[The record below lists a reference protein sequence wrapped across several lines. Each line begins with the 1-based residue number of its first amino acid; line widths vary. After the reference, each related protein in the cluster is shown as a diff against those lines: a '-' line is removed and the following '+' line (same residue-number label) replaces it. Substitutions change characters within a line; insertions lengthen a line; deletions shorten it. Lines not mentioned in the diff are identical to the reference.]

1 MATGPSQPPQREYV
15 APSERP
21 SGLLVLLKRRYFR
34 RMWAVTTVSSLGD
47 WLGVF
52 ALVQYVALLQKQNG
66 QTGKAAFAV
75 GGVLLFRVVPGL
87 FFGPFAGVL
96 ADRFDRRRLM
106 VTADIMRAGLIAS
119 IPWIRHLWA
128 LFLISAVMELL
139 TLMWS
144 PAKEAT
150 LPNLVERDE
159 LMTANQLSLIT
170 TYGTFPLGGAL
181 VAALSGISGLLS
193 HIHAFAT
200 LKHHP
205 TFLAFFFDGATFL
218 FSVAIVAT
226 F

>member
-52 ALVQYVALLQKQNG
+52 ALVQYVARLQNPTG
-66 QTGKAAFAV
+66 QDTGKAAFAV

-106 VTADIMRAGLIAS
+106 VSADIARAFLIAS
-119 IPWIRHLWA
+119 IPWVHTLWE
-128 LFLISAVMELL
+128 LYLVSSLMEMLGQ
-139 TLMWS
+139 MWMPS
-144 PAKEAT
+144 KDAT
-150 LPNLVERDE
+150 IP
-159 LMTANQLSLIT
+159 
-170 TYGTFPLGGAL
+170 
-181 VAALSGISGLLS
+181 
-193 HIHAFAT
+193 
-200 LKHHP
+200 
-205 TFLAFFFDGATFL
+205 
-218 FSVAIVAT
+218 
-226 F
+226 

>member
-1 MATGPSQPPQREYV
+1 MLGSSDPMGTRPSQPSEREIV

-106 VTADIMRAGLIAS
+106 VTADIMRAGLVAS
-119 IPWIRHLWA
+119 IP
-128 LFLISAVMELL
+128 
-139 TLMWS
+139 
-144 PAKEAT
+144 
-150 LPNLVERDE
+150 
-159 LMTANQLSLIT
+159 
-170 TYGTFPLGGAL
+170 
-181 VAALSGISGLLS
+181 
-193 HIHAFAT
+193 
-200 LKHHP
+200 
-205 TFLAFFFDGATFL
+205 
-218 FSVAIVAT
+218 
-226 F
+226 

>member
-1 MATGPSQPPQREYV
+1 

-52 ALVQYVALLQKQNG
+52 ALVRYVSSNG
-66 QTGKAAFAV
+66 GVGGGKAEFAV

-106 VTADIMRAGLIAS
+106 ITADLLRAALIAT
-119 IPWIRHLWA
+119 IPFYKHLWSIFLVSA
-128 LFLISAVMELL
+128 LMEMLA
-139 TLMWS
+139 LMWT

-150 LPNLVERDE
+150 LPNLVE
-159 LMTANQLSLIT
+159 
-170 TYGTFPLGGAL
+170 
-181 VAALSGISGLLS
+181 
-193 HIHAFAT
+193 
-200 LKHHP
+200 
-205 TFLAFFFDGATFL
+205 
-218 FSVAIVAT
+218 
-226 F
+226 